1 MADELHIYEDISDYK
16 YCVSEKINVKKLKK
30 SVKYIQ
36 RIDKKAKR
44 KRKSIRHY
52 IRNILGFQSQRA
64 QIFCGVSNILPMQR
78 YCIQFKKK
86 TTNAKSKDWT

>member
-44 KRKSIRHY
+44 EAKKYPTLYSKHPWIPKSESSDFLWSFEH
-52 IRNILGFQSQRA
+52 F
-64 QIFCGVSNILPMQR
+64 
-78 YCIQFKKK
+78 
-86 TTNAKSKDWT
+86 TNAKVLHTIFKKNQC